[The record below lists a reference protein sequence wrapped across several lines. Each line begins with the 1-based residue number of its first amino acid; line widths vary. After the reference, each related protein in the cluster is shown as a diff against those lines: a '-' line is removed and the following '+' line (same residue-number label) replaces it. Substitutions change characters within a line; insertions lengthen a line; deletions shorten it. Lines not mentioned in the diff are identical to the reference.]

1 MPEHGFIG
9 WIIVG
14 LIVGAIAKLITP
26 GPSGC
31 IATILIGIAGSLFAG
46 WAGSHIFHWYRDGST
61 PGLIASVLGAVVLL
75 AVARLVTGRR

>member
-9 WIIVG
+9 WIVVG

-31 IATILIGIAGSLFAG
+31 IATIVIGIAGSLFAG
-46 WAGSHIFHWYRDGST
+46 WAGSHIFHWYGDGSA
-61 PGLIASVLGAVVLL
+61 PGLIASVIGAVVLL
-75 AVARLVTGRR
+75 AIARAVTGGR

>member
-9 WIIVG
+9 WIVVG
-14 LIVGAIAKLITP
+14 LIVGAIAKIFTP

-46 WAGSHIFHWYRDGST
+46 WAGSHWFHLYRDGSA

-75 AVARLVTGRR
+75 AVARLVTGRN